1 MSEDSGRDFQE
12 RFGVSRETIE
22 SLQAYAALIV
32 KWNKVINLV
41 AKSTVDDL
49 WARHFVDS
57 AEAFKASGA
66 TDGNWT
72 DLGTGG
78 GFPGMVAAIM
88 AKELSP
94 NIVVTCIESD
104 IRKCEFLRTVSRA
117 TEVKVN
123 ILSRRIEESPPQ
135 NATVVSARALAPLSK
150 LLGYVERHIAN
161 DGVAILLKGENWQ
174 GEVEAAL
181 ETWTF
186 SVENHKSLTHPDS
199 VILKIGDLARA

>member
-1 MSEDSGRDFQE
+1 MVRVDEADFQE
-12 RFGVSRETIE
+12 HFGVSRETIE
-22 SLQAYAALIV
+22 RLKTYTALIE
-32 KWNKVINLV
+32 KWNKVINLI
-41 AKSTVDDL
+41 AKSTIEDI
-49 WARHFVDS
+49 WTRHFVDS
-57 AEAFKASGA
+57 AEAFRVSSVAG
-66 TDGNWT
+66 GNWT

-88 AKELSP
+88 AKDLAP
-94 NIVVTCIESD
+94 NVVVTCIESD

-135 NATVVSARALAPLSK
+135 NASVVSARALAPLSK
-150 LLGYVERHIAN
+150 LLGYVERHIAK

-174 GEVEAAL
+174 SEVETAL
-181 ETWTF
+181 ETWAF